1 MTIDIHTNNTLL
13 RLPTSFNQLSTEQ
26 IYEKYH
32 PPNPSPIIRLDK
44 KPLTPNAPHET
55 TSPMWLGKK
64 CPEYT
69 PSEAQLLLTDFGESF
84 SPLAENRYDSNS
96 ARAIRPPEVRFGPA
110 KQPLFFSH
118 DIWSLACTIWEI
130 FTDNRLFEPFFASRD
145 DITAEQVI
153 VLGKLPPELWEKWE
167 ARHKYFTE
175 TGEYINPNRKLS
187 SVSWEDRF
195 EKHIQSTWRE
205 HGVAG
210 FGEEEKAAFLD
221 MMRSM
226 LSFQPEKRVTI
237 QGVLNS
243 EWMRRWA
250 LPSYEKPR
258 SGTA

>member
-1 MTIDIHTNNTLL
+1 
-13 RLPTSFNQLSTEQ
+13 
-26 IYEKYH
+26 
-32 PPNPSPIIRLDK
+32 
-44 KPLTPNAPHET
+44 
-55 TSPMWLGKK
+55 MWLGKK

-84 SPLAENRYDSNS
+84 SPLAENRYNLNC

-110 KQPLFFSH
+110 KQPISFSH
-118 DIWSLACTIWEI
+118 DIWSFACTIWEI
-130 FTDNRLFEPFFASRD
+130 FTDNRLFEPFFASVD
-145 DITAEQVI
+145 DITAAQVI
-153 VLGKLPPELWEKWE
+153 VLGKMPRELWEKWE
-167 ARHKYFTE
+167 AKHEYFSE

-210 FGEEEKAAFLD
+210 FGEEENAAFLD

-226 LSFQPEKRVTI
+226 LSFRPEEWATI

-243 EWMRRWA
+243 EWMKKWA
-250 LPSYEKPR
+250 LPSFEKYR
-258 SGTA
+258 SGTV